1 MIDLAFK
8 AKDLMSSPV
17 RTITPE
23 TTIEQALKILLRYG
37 HSGLCVVDEA
47 GQLRG
52 IVSRRDLDLA
62 SHHGFSHALVRS
74 YMTKNLKTITPETGL
89 AEIESLMIT
98 YDLGRLPVL
107 QSGNLI
113 GILTRTDVLRQ
124 LYKERYLGQLTPQQS
139 NTLTSSILPAL
150 KNRLDPRLWKILE
163 QASIASKERGWH
175 LYLVGGGVR
184 DLLLAEDQQPLLLQ
198 DLDLVVDGF
207 DNSADTGA
215 GVAIASCLQKLY
227 PTARL
232 SVHGEFQTAA
242 LLWHKDPDLG
252 SLWVDI
258 ATARTEFY
266 PYPAANPQVEASS
279 IRQDLYRRDF
289 TINAL
294 AVRLTEPREGE
305 LLDFFGGLLDLN
317 LREIRVLH
325 PNSFIEDPTRIYR
338 GVRFATKLRFKLE
351 SQTLEY
357 INYALNSGIRD
368 RLIQENKPAPAFT
381 TRLKAELKYILQ
393 SPYWQQALKLLNDL
407 KALSCVHPDLA
418 LSEQLWWQM
427 RYLDRLIKYLD
438 SANTLEMWLVRLEML
453 IASLPSVEATQVANN
468 LELPKDSVTR
478 LTELAA
484 VEHNLKETL
493 PNYQLPSEISNA
505 LRPYKVTTILLLIPR
520 SPKKMRRQLWQYL
533 TIWSKVQPLLNGDD
547 LKALGYKPG
556 PEFKQIL
563 QVLLTA
569 TLDGTI
575 TNRDQGEKLV
585 EEIATKIS
593 I

>member
-1 MIDLAFK
+1 MIDQALK
-8 AKDLMSSPV
+8 AKHLMSSPV
-17 RTITPE
+17 RTISPE
-23 TTIEQALKILLRYG
+23 TTIEQALKIFLRYG
-37 HSGLCVVDEA
+37 HSGLCVVDFQ

-62 SHHGFSHALVRS
+62 LHHGFSEALVQS

-89 AEIESLMIT
+89 AEIQSLMVT

-107 QSGNLI
+107 DSGNLI
-113 GILTRTDVLRQ
+113 GIVTRTDVLRELDKQ
-124 LYKERYLGQLTPQQS
+124 RSQKEVPEEKSKNLVSY
-139 NTLTSSILPAL
+139 ILPAL
-150 KNRLDPRLWKILE
+150 QDRLDPRLWQILK
-163 QASIASKERGWH
+163 QASKAAEERGWH
-175 LYLVGGGVR
+175 LYLVGGAVR
-184 DLLLAEDQQPLLLQ
+184 DLLLAEDKQPLLLQ

-207 DNSADTGA
+207 DKSADTGA
-215 GVAIASCLQKLY
+215 GVAIASYLQKLY

-242 LLWHKDPDLG
+242 LLWHQDPDLG

-294 AVRLTEPREGE
+294 AVRLTSPREGE

-317 LREIRVLH
+317 SRELRVLH
-325 PNSFIEDPTRIYR
+325 ANSFIEDPTRIYR

-351 SQTLEY
+351 PQTVEY
-357 INYALNSGIRD
+357 INYAINSGLRE
-368 RLIQENKPAPAFT
+368 RLIAENQPAPAFT

-393 SPYWQQALKLLNDL
+393 SPYWQEALKLLNDL
-407 KALSCVHPDLA
+407 KALRCVHPDLT
-418 LSEQLWWQM
+418 LSQELWSQM
-427 RYLDRLIKYLD
+427 RYLDRLVKYLD
-438 SANTLEMWLVRLEML
+438 SAHTLELWLVRLELL
-453 IASLPSVEATQVANN
+453 IAHLPADEAAQVANH
-468 LELPKDSVTR
+468 LELPKDSVVR
-478 LTELAA
+478 LTELSGI
-484 VEHNLKETL
+484 ENKLKETL
-493 PNYQLPSEISNA
+493 PNCQLPSEVFKA
-505 LRPYKVTTILLLIPR
+505 LRPYKFPTILLLIPR

-533 TIWSKVQPLLNGDD
+533 TLWSKVPALLNGND

-556 PEFKQIL
+556 PEFKHL
-563 QVLLTA
+563 LDVLLTA

-575 TNRDQGEKLV
+575 TNRTQGEKLLQ
-585 EEIATKIS
+585 EIATKIS